1 MRATALFR
9 WGLTCLLLAPLALLS
24 WLITGGAG
32 AIEPG
37 TPEPLASIATAWGVL
52 APIVAV
58 LLIVGGGLLNVLA
71 IRRGVRGIE
80 RVASGEWDAP
90 APPSGPR
97 IIFPS
102 GWEQEHPAP
111 PSSRR
116 LSRRALGGI
125 LAAALLLWALVIA
138 WLLIVVQP
146 LDMSGGALDLAES
159 YAAWGPVSQ
168 SGFVV
173 AVVVWAVV
181 AVAAVLG
188 LLLLGRLPRP
198 GLDTLLSP
206 QRFVALAA
214 ILASALVVVALP
226 AHLTLGVG
234 LADDV
239 NAALDTTTAP
249 VSSAGSWLLLQ
260 SGVLFSAVAI
270 LVAVPSWR
278 RAPRAGASGGLITRG

>member
-9 WGLTCLLLAPLALLS
+9 WGITCLLLAPLALLS

-37 TPEPLASIATAWGVL
+37 TPEPLASIATTWGVL

-97 IIFPS
+97 LIFPA

-116 LSRRALGGI
+116 LSRRTLGGI
-125 LAAALLLWALVIA
+125 LAAALLLWALTIA

-146 LDMSGGALDLAES
+146 LDMSGGALDLS
-159 YAAWGPVSQ
+159 QTYAVWGNVSQ

-181 AVAAVLG
+181 ALAAVLA
-188 LLLLGRLPRP
+188 LAVVGRLPRP
-198 GLDTLLSP
+198 GLDRLLAP
-206 QRFVALAA
+206 QRFIALAA
-214 ILASALVVVALP
+214 VLASALVVVALP
-226 AHLTLGVG
+226 AHMTLG
-234 LADDV
+234 LSLIDDV
-239 NAALDTTTAP
+239 DMALGTMTAP

-260 SGVLFSAVAI
+260 GGVLFSAVAI
-270 LVAVPSWR
+270 IVAVPSWR
-278 RAPRAGASGGLITRG
+278 RAPRSASSGGLITRG